1 MFQYTPQEETY
12 YRQLWAPF
20 DPQGLG
26 FAEAKGTVQFFKKSR
41 LPVDT
46 LKRIWIAGVKSQE
59 GKLYYSEFATVMR
72 LIAYCQNGFEFNEQL
87 LNQNSPVPLPVME
100 GIQIPQQQQQPQQQL
115 IQQSQQQ
122 QFNNF
127 QQAQNQLP
135 QSNYFQT
142 QPVPNNVQISLQS
155 YLEPKLEFSKYDLPD
170 DQYNKYELCF
180 TQQDKAHQG
189 SIQGDQALA
198 FFQKSQL
205 PASTL
210 NQLWSLVDIGQKG
223 FLFKNEFIVA
233 VHLIALCRK
242 DTPLPQVLPESLLQL
257 IRRDQQQNQVR
268 STSQTMPQIISG
280 LPPQPQRAGSQ
291 NELQGSN
298 LQTSY
303 QQNKIQNQTQQI
315 QFANNV
321 DQQKQIIED
330 KKKDVEFLNQT
341 IQKLQSFY
349 DFLKKEQDEL
359 QAQITSLNDQQTQ
372 KQHQMNILQ
381 DSILHQL
388 QVNQNLQKQL
398 YELKQTNQVQEN
410 QTPTQ
415 TTQFQTIHIED
426 DYDYSNYRA
435 KKDKVVSGGNQNT
448 ENFPWH

>member
-1 MFQYTPQEETY
+1 MFQYTPQEDAY
-12 YRQLWAPF
+12 YRQLWATF

-41 LPVDT
+41 LAVDT
-46 LKRIWIAGVKSQE
+46 LKGIWIASVKNSE
-59 GKLYYSEFATVMR
+59 GKLYYPEFATVMR

-87 LNQNSPVPLPVME
+87 LNQNRPVPLPVLE
-100 GIQIPQQQQQPQQQL
+100 GIQQPQQL
-115 IQQSQQQ
+115 PQQTISYPQQE

-127 QQAQNQLP
+127 QSPQNSLP

-142 QPVPNNVQISLQS
+142 QPVLNTAQISLQS
-155 YLEPKLEFSKYDLPD
+155 YVEPKLDVQKYDLPD
-170 DQYNKYELCF
+170 DQYNRYELCF
-180 TQQDKAHQG
+180 NQQDKTNQG
-189 SIQGDQALA
+189 FIKGDQAQL

-205 PASTL
+205 PTQIL

-223 FLFKNEFIVA
+223 YLYKNEFIVA

-242 DTPLPQVLPESLLQL
+242 DIPLPQSLPESLLQL

-268 STSQTMPQIISG
+268 STSQTMPQISSG
-280 LPPQPQRAGSQ
+280 LPPQPQRVGSQ
-291 NELQGSN
+291 NEIQGLN
-298 LQTSY
+298 HQANYL
-303 QQNKIQNQTQQI
+303 QNKLQNQTQQI
-315 QFANNV
+315 QLANNL

-330 KKKDVEFLNQT
+330 KKKDIEFLNQT

-349 DFLKKEQDEL
+349 DYLKKEQDEL

-372 KQHQMNILQ
+372 KQHSINILQ
-381 DSILHQL
+381 DSIQNQL

-398 YELKQTNQVQEN
+398 IDLKQSNQLQEN
-410 QTPTQ
+410 QAPTL
-415 TTQFQTIHIED
+415 TTQFQTINIED
-426 DYDYSNYRA
+426 DYDYSNYKA

-448 ENFPWH
+448 ENLPWH